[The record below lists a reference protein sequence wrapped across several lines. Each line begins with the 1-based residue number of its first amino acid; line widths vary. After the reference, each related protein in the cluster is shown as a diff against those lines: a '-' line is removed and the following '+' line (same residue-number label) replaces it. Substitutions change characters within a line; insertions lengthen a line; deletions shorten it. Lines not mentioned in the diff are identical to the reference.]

1 MSIYKSITGYG
12 PRAKKNGRYYS
23 ILGPGLSR
31 CIEDGDKFDDEDY
44 RLGNY
49 FLDEEVADRRAFV
62 ETVSRKIFQFSEY
75 CAQTKPLDVT
85 KPWYYVD
92 CDPYGCF
99 FKVASTSSHKRNW
112 QISYFADEKDCIRAV
127 KEIAEPMKS
136 DYDKA
141 TKEYLKWKA
150 EQNKNK

>member
-1 MSIYKSITGYG
+1 MSIYKNIIGYG

-23 ILGPGLSR
+23 ILGPGLASSL
-31 CIEDGDKFDDEDY
+31 ESGDKFDDEDY

-49 FLDEEVADRRAFV
+49 FFDEDVASRRAFI

-75 CAQTKPLDVT
+75 CAQTKPLDIT

-92 CDPYGCF
+92 YDVEGDF
-99 FKVASTSSHKRNW
+99 FKVASIPSNKQNW
-112 QISYFADEKDCIRAV
+112 QVSYFADKEDCIRAV
-127 KEIAEPMKS
+127 KEIAGPMKS

-150 EQNKNK
+150 EQNK

>member
-1 MSIYKSITGYG
+1 MIYKNIIGYG

-23 ILGPGLSR
+23 ILGPGLDR
-31 CIEDGDKFDDEDY
+31 CLEEGRKFDDEDY
-44 RLGNY
+44 KLGNY

-75 CAQTKPLDVT
+75 CAQTKPLDVA

-92 CDPYGCF
+92 YDSEGDF
-99 FKVASTSSHKRNW
+99 FKVASISSNKRNW
-112 QISYFADEKDCIRAV
+112 QVSYFADKEDCARAIN
-127 KEIAEPMKS
+127 EIAEPMKS

-141 TKEYLKWKA
+141 TEEYLKWKA
-150 EQNKNK
+150 EQNK